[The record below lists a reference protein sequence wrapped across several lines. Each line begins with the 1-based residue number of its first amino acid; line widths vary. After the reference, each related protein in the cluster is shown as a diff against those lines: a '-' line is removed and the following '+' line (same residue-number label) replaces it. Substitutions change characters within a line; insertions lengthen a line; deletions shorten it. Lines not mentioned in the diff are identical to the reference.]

1 MPRYDFR
8 CCNCKNRFEIKMA
21 YEEYGVKDVICPH
34 CGSGDA
40 ERFIR
45 NVRLLRSEGG
55 RVAEFDQFAGM
66 DDLAAMEE
74 NPRELGRM
82 MKKMSS
88 ELGEEMPPE
97 FNEVVDRLESGQ
109 KPEDIEKELPDYG
122 IGDA

>member
-1 MPRYDFR
+1 MPQYDFR
-8 CCNCKNRFEIKMA
+8 CRDCKNRFEVQIS

-34 CGSGDA
+34 CGSNDI
-40 ERFIR
+40 ERVIR
-45 NVRLLRSEGG
+45 KVRLLRSEEG
-55 RVAEFDQFAGM
+55 RVAEFDQFTGM

-88 ELGEEMPPE
+88 ELGEEIAPE

-109 KPEDIEKELPDYG
+109 KPEDIEKDLPDYG
-122 IGDA
+122 MDDE